1 MIGLVARYGRKLKSR
16 KPETLL
22 NGVLFKITVRRATNQ
37 MILRSDDHVG
47 SGDMIGDMCS
57 LSRYFMSFVDCA
69 CSD

>member
-1 MIGLVARYGRKLKSR
+1 M
-16 KPETLL
+16 LL

>member
-1 MIGLVARYGRKLKSR
+1 M
-16 KPETLL
+16 LL

-47 SGDMIGDMCS
+47 SGDMIGDTCS
-57 LSRYFMSFVDCA
+57 LSRYLMSFADCA